1 MLMLQYLLLGGLLF
15 CVAYYWYAMRE
26 SERRL
31 KKLLESSEVAL
42 AKPSYRCVRIETG
55 ESACQHVKSLASK
68 PILVNDAPRL
78 PLISCTVARCECK
91 FIRYD
96 DRRSGEDRRTNSAEA
111 AANAKIY
118 ADKRIRR
125 DRRRA
130 SIQHFLKG
138 STRDY
143 IRSV

>member
-1 MLMLQYLLLGGLLF
+1 MMQLFLLGGLVF

-42 AKPSYRCVRIETG
+42 AKPSYRCVKIETG
-55 ESACQHVKSLASK
+55 ASACQHVQALVAK
-68 PILVNDAPRL
+68 PILVDDAPRL
-78 PLISCTVARCECK
+78 PVLGCNVAQCDCK
-91 FIRYD
+91 FTRYD
-96 DRRSGEDRRTNSAEA
+96 DRRSGRDRRMGTAEA

-143 IRSV
+143 SRIA

>member
-1 MLMLQYLLLGGLLF
+1 MLQYLLLGGFIF

-31 KKLLESSEVAL
+31 KRLLESSEVAL
-42 AKPSYRCVRIETG
+42 AKPSYRCVKIEAG
-55 ESACQHVKSLASK
+55 ASACQHVQSLVAK
-68 PILVNDAPRL
+68 PILVDDAPRL
-78 PLISCTVARCECK
+78 PLLGCNVAQCDCK

-96 DRRSGEDRRTNSAEA
+96 DRRSGEDRRTNAAEA

>member
-1 MLMLQYLLLGGLLF
+1 MTQLLLLGGLIF

-31 KKLLESSEVAL
+31 KRLLESSEVAL
-42 AKPSYRCVRIETG
+42 AKPSYRCVRIEAG
-55 ESACQHVKSLASK
+55 SVACQHVQVLLSK
-68 PILVNDAPRL
+68 PILVDDAPRL
-78 PLISCTVARCECK
+78 PLLGCNVAQCNCK
-91 FIRYD
+91 FIRFD
-96 DRRSGEDRRTNSAEA
+96 DRRSGEDRRNSSAEA

-143 IRSV
+143 RRTV

>member
-1 MLMLQYLLLGGLLF
+1 MLQYLLLGGFIF

-31 KKLLESSEVAL
+31 KRLLESSEVAL
-42 AKPSYRCVRIETG
+42 AKPSYRCVKIEAG
-55 ESACQHVKSLASK
+55 QSACQHVQALVTK
-68 PILVNDAPRL
+68 PILVDDAPRL
-78 PLISCTVARCECK
+78 PLLGCNVAQCDCK

>member
-1 MLMLQYLLLGGLLF
+1 MLMLQYLILGGFIF

-26 SERRL
+26 SDRRL
-31 KKLLESSEVAL
+31 KRLLESSEIAL
-42 AKPSYRCVRIETG
+42 AKPSYRCVKIEAGST
-55 ESACQHVKSLASK
+55 ACQHIQVLVAK
-68 PILVNDAPRL
+68 PILVDDAPRL
-78 PLISCTVARCECK
+78 PLLDCSVAQCDCK

-96 DRRSGEDRRTNSAEA
+96 DRRSGEDRRTSSAEA

>member
-1 MLMLQYLLLGGLLF
+1 MLQYLLLGGFIF

-31 KKLLESSEVAL
+31 KELLESSEVAL

-55 ESACQHVKSLASK
+55 ATACQSIQMFVAK

-78 PLISCTVARCECK
+78 PLLGCNVAQCDCK

-96 DRRSGEDRRTNSAEA
+96 DRRSGEDRRTNSADA

>member
-1 MLMLQYLLLGGLLF
+1 MLQYLLLGGFVF

-31 KKLLESSEVAL
+31 KRLLESSEVAL
-42 AKPSYRCVRIETG
+42 AKPSYRCVKIEAGPT
-55 ESACQHVKSLASK
+55 ACQHVQVLVAK
-68 PILVNDAPRL
+68 PILVDDAPRL
-78 PLISCTVARCECK
+78 PLLGCNVAQCDCK

-96 DRRSGEDRRTNSAEA
+96 DRRSGEDRRTNSADA